1 MQHSEILARKNRAL
15 EASSRAARVV
25 ASDHVTTGQSRSSD
39 GRGVVYGSG
48 VGCAVSGVARHP
60 ITEGSW
66 NNCKPSWPLLCVT
79 SSWLRSPVC
88 TVACAHTHSLSL
100 TAHLFASLPFVYLL
114 VPSAIV
120 SLVLWDVVWA
130 ST

>member
-1 MQHSEILARKNRAL
+1 MEQLQAQLAAAL
-15 EASSRAARVV
+15 
-25 ASDHVTTGQSRSSD
+25 
-39 GRGVVYGSG
+39 
-48 VGCAVSGVARHP
+48 RHKQLA
-60 ITEGSW
+60 E
-66 NNCKPSWPLLCVT
+66 VT
-79 SSWLRSPVC
+79 SVHCCVR
-88 TVACAHTHSLSL
+88 AHTLSLSL